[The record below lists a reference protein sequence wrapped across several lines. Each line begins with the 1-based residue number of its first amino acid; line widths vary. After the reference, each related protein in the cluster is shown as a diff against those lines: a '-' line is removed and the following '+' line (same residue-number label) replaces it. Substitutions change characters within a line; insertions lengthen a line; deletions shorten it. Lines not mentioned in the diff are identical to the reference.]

1 MTKITTISHAKA
13 KDMLGKGRHETLLS
27 TTNKYGKYLD
37 ISLKSG
43 QLLPPH
49 IIEKIISELEVAL
62 IPAGKDVAERW
73 AKFLIGAYPSREMN
87 DADIF
92 ARSLTFDMAQFP
104 EDIIEK
110 AVHDV
115 RLSCKFLPTCAEVFE
130 VCERY
135 RKYRAEKLR
144 LAKVCKQRHEHRER
158 ERAELEKRE
167 RERMERDPNR
177 RAEIARLIA
186 ETRKKIAQE
195 GVINSG
201 KIKK

>member
-1 MTKITTISHAKA
+1 MTKITTVSHAKA

-43 QLLPPH
+43 QLMPPH

-62 IPAGKDVAERW
+62 IPSGKDVAERW
-73 AKFLIGAYPSREMN
+73 AKFLIGAYPAREMN
-87 DADIF
+87 DANIF
-92 ARSLTFDMAQFP
+92 ARSMTFDMAQFP

-110 AVHDV
+110 SVHDV
-115 RLSCKFLPTCAEVFE
+115 RRACKFLPTCAEVFE

-135 RKYRAEKLR
+135 RKDRAEKLR
-144 LAKVCKQRHEHRER
+144 MAKACKQLHEQRKR
-158 ERAELEKRE
+158 ERAEAEQRE

-177 RAEIARLIA
+177 RAELVRMIA

-201 KIKK
+201 KIRK